1 MKHTKE
7 GRLFTDIVLEIF
19 KLNGLLILEGDELT
33 KEQGLSSAR
42 WKILGAISLSPTP
55 MTVPQI
61 ARNMGQTRQAV
72 QRLVNEMENDE
83 LLTFKNNPH
92 HKKAKLVEL
101 TLEGK
106 NAYYQLTQKQIP
118 WANSISSKI
127 TSSDLQLTLSVLL
140 KLIDSLE
147 T

>member
-7 GRLFTDIVLEIF
+7 GKQFTDIVLQVF
-19 KLNGLLILEGDELT
+19 KLNGLLTLEGDKLT

-55 MTVPQI
+55 LTVPQI

-72 QRLVNEMENDE
+72 QRLVNEMENDG
-83 LLTFKNNPH
+83 LLSFTNNPH
-92 HKKAKLVEL
+92 HKRAKLLV
-101 TLEGK
+101 
-106 NAYYQLTQKQIP
+106 LTQKGRNTYERLAQKQIS
-118 WANSISSKI
+118 WANSTATKIS
-127 TSSDLQLTLSVLL
+127 SSDLQLTSSVLL
-140 KLIDSLE
+140 KLIDALE